1 MASFCPPGILGAHMS
16 EAYDQTC
23 GWIAKHD
30 GYQKWLEQRKGF
42 FWIKGKPG
50 CGKST
55 LVKYLSQ
62 LHAKPEASVTSVNRS
77 KRDRRDKN
85 KISAAFFFKYEVRF
99 SNKLP
104 SGCTEAFYIRY

>member
-1 MASFCPPGILGAHMS
+1 MS